1 MRRASLPVRQLLS
14 QGGSADMT
22 QNSDTV
28 KNTLDILSVF
38 ATIGSFLEMLTPI
51 FGLIGAIW
59 TVMRIAEM
67 VAGKPFAEIIRR
79 KKPDASNE

>member
-1 MRRASLPVRQLLS
+1 MS
-14 QGGSADMT
+14 Q
-22 QNSDTV
+22 NHDTV

-51 FGLIGAIW
+51 FGLIGAVW
-59 TVMRIAEM
+59 TLMRIAEM

-79 KKPDASNE
+79 KKPDAKHE